1 MHESKKLCYLSCL
14 SVMRAKKKK
23 KAKISLLEQISLF
36 ELIWHTCLEWGR
48 AHDIHPDNC
57 VAAYNRVDKIQNI
70 PKKANFFHQLYFLSP
85 DIQTLFSHLCMHFA
99 QLTIH
104 AYNHG
109 LFKTIYNYTFVIS
122 GFDHEIL
129 TYENPASTTLWS
141 HC

>member
-1 MHESKKLCYLSCL
+1 MYHVILAWVQKAVLFELPFSHEG
-14 SVMRAKKKK
+14 KKK

-109 LFKTIYNYTFVIS
+109 LFKTIHNYTCHFWVWPW
-122 GFDHEIL
+122 
-129 TYENPASTTLWS
+129 NPNLWKS
-141 HC
+141 S